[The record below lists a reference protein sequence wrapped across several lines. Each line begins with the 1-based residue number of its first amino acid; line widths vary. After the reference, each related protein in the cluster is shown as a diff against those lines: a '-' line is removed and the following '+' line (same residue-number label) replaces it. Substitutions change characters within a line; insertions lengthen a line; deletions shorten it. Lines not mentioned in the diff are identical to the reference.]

1 MLATREESQIPVRQA
16 PCYPVAEPPREIL
29 LLEIV
34 QVLRRRGVVIAGC
47 TLLGLLLATGYVL
60 LRDRRYEATSQIEVS
75 PANTNGLGLDELAA
89 KALTANDSTMRLQ
102 AAVKVLQSNSLALDV
117 MDQLALAR
125 NKTFAES
132 WQQSR
137 EPRSSEWPADVRDH
151 LLRRFAR
158 NLNVELVPKS
168 DIVAITF
175 RAKDPA
181 LAAAV
186 VNAIVEKFRER
197 SLRTSYE
204 SASQVSD
211 WLSKQLDDLK
221 TRARV
226 SQEQLATLE
235 QTSGLLGQDETDN
248 IVFGKLKQ
256 LDEQLTDLE
265 SDRIVKEARYR
276 IAASGDPELLAS
288 SVPDSTLQ
296 VLRAQ
301 QASLRAQYA
310 QLSSKFGSGYPK
322 LAEVADQMTSA
333 DAAVDRELKQL
344 AQRYR
349 NDYEAALRSESM
361 LRASFEAQ
369 KQKAYRLN
377 EDAAQHAILKREVE
391 STQQLYET
399 LQLKLKQAGIAAGL
413 ASANIAVIDPAQAP
427 SEPSEPK
434 PLASL
439 LIGLGAG
446 LLCGGAVALGLESA
460 DDLVRSLEEAEQ
472 AAGLPAVGT
481 IPQLQRES
489 RFAFRQA
496 QNYTPPGPTLRAL
509 MLCAPA
515 SAAAESYRAA
525 VHSLLL
531 ASGPHRPRVVA
542 IASALPL
549 EGKTTTA
556 VNCAIAMAQAGSRTL
571 LIDGDLRQPSLHEYF
586 GLPLHPGLQNELSE
600 DSGAQAAREVAEQS
614 NLWVLTAGLCEEP
627 ASTFLRDTKTFLH
640 FIRRCRE
647 AYDYVLIDMPPVTL
661 VSDALLLATCADEVL
676 LVVRSGMTSRLAIR
690 RTCDAL
696 RRARANVSGFLLN
709 GGDTAPYLGHH
720 GSSLTRNAKAYYG
733 QSHSS

>member
-1 MLATREESQIPVRQA
+1 MEPV
-16 PCYPVAEPPREIL
+16 REIL
-29 LLEIV
+29 LLEVIE
-34 QVLRRRGVVIAGC
+34 VLRRRRLAIVSC
-47 TLLGLLLATGYVL
+47 TLLGLILAIGYIS
-60 LRDRRYEATSQIEVS
+60 LRDRRYEAMSQIEVS
-75 PANTNGLGLDELAA
+75 PANTNSLGLDELAA

-117 MDQLALAR
+117 MDQLGLAR
-125 NKTFAES
+125 NKTFAGS
-132 WQQSR
+132 WQQTQNTK
-137 EPRSSEWPADVRDH
+137 PSEWPAEVRDH

-168 DIVAITF
+168 DIVAIDF

-204 SASQVSD
+204 SASQVSN

-221 TRARV
+221 TRALV

-235 QTSGLLGQDETDN
+235 RTSGLLGQDETDN
-248 IVFGKLKQ
+248 IVFSKLKQ
-256 LDEQLTDLE
+256 LDEQLTDQE

-276 IAASGDPELLAS
+276 IAASGDPELLAT

-310 QLSSKFGSGYPK
+310 QLGSKFGSGYPK
-322 LAEVADQMTSA
+322 LAEVADQMTSV

-344 AQRYR
+344 TQRYR
-349 NDYEAALRSESM
+349 NDYEASLRSEQM
-361 LRASFEAQ
+361 LRSGFEAQ

-399 LQLKLKQAGIAAGL
+399 LQLKLRQAGIAAGL
-413 ASANIAVIDPAQAP
+413 ASANIAVIDPAQVP

-434 PLASL
+434 PIPSL

-446 LLCGGAVALGLESA
+446 LLCGAAVALTLESA
-460 DDLVRSLEEAEQ
+460 DDSVRTPEEAEM
-472 AAGLPAVGT
+472 AAGLPAIGT
-481 IPQLQRES
+481 IPKLHSNPRFVFPGVRGKELVAERE
-489 RFAFRQA
+489 
-496 QNYTPPGPTLRAL
+496 PAL
-509 MLCAPA
+509 MFSKPG
-515 SAAAESYRAA
+515 SIAAESYRAA
-525 VHSLLL
+525 CQTLLL
-531 ASGPHRPRVVA
+531 ACEPQSSKVVA

-556 VNCAIAMAQAGSRTL
+556 VNCAIAIAQAGARAL
-571 LIDGDLRQPSLHEYF
+571 LIDGDWRQPSLHEYF
-586 GLPLHPGLQNELSE
+586 GLPLTPGLRNHLFE
-600 DSGAQAAREVAEQS
+600 DIGVEAARSVPQQP
-614 NLWVLTAGLCEEP
+614 NLWVLTAGLRAGRAGAP
-627 ASTFLRDTKTFLH
+627 VLDVKSFLPMIARW
-640 FIRRCRE
+640 RE
-647 AYDYVLIDMPPVTL
+647 AYDFILIDMPPVSL
-661 VSDALLLATCADEVL
+661 VSDALVLSSCADEVL

-696 RRARANVSGFLLN
+696 HRAHANVRGFLLN
-709 GGDTAPYLGHH
+709 AADTAHYYGYRGANLR
-720 GSSLTRNAKAYYG
+720 RNMKTYYG
-733 QSHSS
+733 QSYPF